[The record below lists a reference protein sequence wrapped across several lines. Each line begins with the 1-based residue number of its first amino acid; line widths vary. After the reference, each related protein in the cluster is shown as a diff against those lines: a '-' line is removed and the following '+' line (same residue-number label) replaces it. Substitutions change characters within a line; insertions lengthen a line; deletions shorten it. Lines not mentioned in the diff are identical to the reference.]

1 MKLPL
6 RPRPVR
12 LLLVILALARAHAAE
27 PPAFELLY
35 GGKEIFPSMLVSLTG
50 DSRYAPGELDA
61 GEKRIEEPLQRGDR
75 HGVIAIRV
83 VNPAPNTRVTVHL
96 ERTLLYE
103 ASTLTEVLPE
113 AGKTYYLAPSV
124 TWEYEKLA
132 TLKQPI
138 ANFMLRARVQIAAEA
153 HEIYLKTVVHSVND
167 WLYQYKLRNVDGFHN
182 SAKYLVAAYVNEN
195 HPLIEREI
203 TKRATEPQGGSEAK
217 VGRFV
222 GYTGTADPKGK
233 FEAVDPKEV
242 KAVFEVVRE
251 MGFRYT
257 LLSQPSYVARSE
269 GPAAVQV
276 QSLRMVGDM
285 FAARQVSSTEA
296 AVLLASVYRK
306 LGLQVALIFVKE
318 QNASRGE
325 ALLGISMIKSGGKG
339 NPTRDELRSNLLVLD
354 TSQIGTF
361 SYETAVANGAAK
373 FRDPKHAGN
382 LSFIAHFDAEPGD
395 AMRRVAEMQGYFWI
409 DLARARADGVLPIP
423 EFDFPS
429 ARR

>member
-1 MKLPL
+1 M
-6 RPRPVR
+6 
-12 LLLVILALARAHAAE
+12 
-27 PPAFELLY
+27 
-35 GGKEIFPSMLVSLTG
+35 TG
-50 DSRYAPGELDA
+50 PDSESGAPGAFVASSAPAVREGSLD
-61 GEKRIEEPLQRGDR
+61 
-75 HGVIAIRV
+75 
-83 VNPAPNTRVTVHL
+83 PA
-96 ERTLLYE
+96 
-103 ASTLTEVLPE
+103 AVL
-113 AGKTYYLAPSV
+113 G
-124 TWEYEKLA
+124 
-132 TLKQPI
+132 
-138 ANFMLRARVQIAAEA
+138 
-153 HEIYLKTVVHSVND
+153 
-167 WLYQYKLRNVDGFHN
+167 
-182 SAKYLVAAYVNEN
+182 LVAAQGDRLWSYAPVEDRVLAL
-195 HPLIEREI
+195 HP
-203 TKRATEPQGGSEAK
+203 
-217 VGRFV
+217 
-222 GYTGTADPKGK
+222 
-233 FEAVDPKEV
+233 
-242 KAVFEVVRE
+242 
-251 MGFRYT
+251 
-257 LLSQPSYVARSE
+257 
-269 GPAAVQV
+269 
-276 QSLRMVGDM
+276 
-285 FAARQVSSTEA
+285 TEA